1 MTGKVVVITGG
12 SRGLGRATAERFAAE
27 GSHVITGSTREP
39 DEALPDHVIWQ
50 PLDMRNQA
58 SVIALL
64 DRAMADYG
72 RLDVLVNNAGIE
84 IEETVETSSDDD
96 WQRMADINMRGVF
109 EATRAAVPMMR
120 KGGGGSIV
128 NLGSIS
134 AFVSDPNLALYNAS
148 KAWVVS
154 FTRSVAVDHGKDGIR
169 CNAVCPGWIM
179 TDMLM
184 QTFGQAADV
193 SAAIQDAV
201 CLQAWCSIHSANGGL
216 RWSRGGATIEC
227 LAGAM
232 LLWVFGM
239 RLNASTPMIW
249 LVCVSILGW

>member
-201 CLQAWCSIHSANGGL
+201 SKHPIGRLGEPKDIANAVFWLASDEAAFVSGTTLTVDGAYTASAPVDPGSHG
-216 RWSRGGATIEC
+216 
-227 LAGAM
+227 
-232 LLWVFGM
+232 
-239 RLNASTPMIW
+239 
-249 LVCVSILGW
+249 